1 MIKWGIKDIQNL
13 CQININWNLWTNLKI
28 SNKMWGKVWPKKC
41 MIRKGKLKVHL
52 LRKILYKICM
62 FLKLIIIYPELLR
75 GVKRVIRGN
84 LAMIEIQQKTKTKTK
99 GYFSIDRRVNLIYL
113 FCWLRKLISNRNKVE
128 INTRKRKEGGKL
140 FLIFESFPQFLWFSI
155 FIFWE

>member
-1 MIKWGIKDIQNL
+1 
-13 CQININWNLWTNLKI
+13 
-28 SNKMWGKVWPKKC
+28 
-41 MIRKGKLKVHL
+41 
-52 LRKILYKICM
+52 M

-155 FIFWE
+155 FIF